1 MTIQNELASLIKND
15 VLIEIEDYI
24 DELFEIIASKKED
37 ERTKEELASMQEMK
51 DDFNAMLKDLEEDA
65 IDDEEA
71 KEIMEE
77 INEMRAED

>member
-1 MTIQNELASLIKND
+1 MTIQEELASLIKND

-24 DELFEIIASKKED
+24 DELFEIIAAKKED
-37 ERTKEELASMQEMK
+37 ERTKEELASMQEMR
-51 DDFNAMLKDLEEDA
+51 DDFNEMLKDLEENE

-77 INEMRAED
+77 INEMRKED

>member
-1 MTIQNELASLIKND
+1 MTIQEELASLIKND

-24 DELFEIIASKKED
+24 DELFEIIAAKKED
-37 ERTKEELASMQEMK
+37 ERTKEELALMQEMRE
-51 DDFNAMLKDLEEDA
+51 DFTDMLKDLDENE

-77 INEMRAED
+77 INEMRKED

>member
-1 MTIQNELASLIKND
+1 MTIQKELASLIKND

-37 ERTKEELASMQEMK
+37 ERTKEELASMQEMRN
-51 DDFNAMLKDLEEDA
+51 DFNEMLKDLETDQ

-77 INEMRAED
+77 INEMRKEE

>member
-1 MTIQNELASLIKND
+1 MTIQNELSSLIKND

-37 ERTKEELASMQEMK
+37 ERTKEELASMQEMR
-51 DDFNAMLKDLEEDA
+51 DDFNEMVKDLDA
-65 IDDEEA
+65 GEIDDEEA

-77 INEMRAED
+77 IVEMRKED

>member
-1 MTIQNELASLIKND
+1 MTIQDELASLLKND

-51 DDFNAMLKDLEEDA
+51 EDFNDMLKDLDA
-65 IDDEEA
+65 GEIDEEEA

-77 INEMRAED
+77 ITEMRKED

>member
-1 MTIQNELASLIKND
+1 MTIQKELASLLKND

-37 ERTKEELASMQEMK
+37 ERTKEELASMQEMRN
-51 DDFNAMLKDLEEDA
+51 DFNEMLKDLDA
-65 IDDEEA
+65 DEIDDEEA

-77 INEMRAED
+77 IIEMRKED